1 MFSLRNTRASSVRAA
16 MRGLLRMAGLF
27 GLASALAACSITLGD
42 GPRRGVAVAVQ
53 IVMSLAI
60 VLAPCCETKP
70 VLQRSLC
77 S

>member
-42 GPRRGVAVAVQ
+42 GPRRGVA
-53 IVMSLAI
+53 LAI
-60 VLAPCCETKP
+60 VLAPCPGTKP
-70 VLQRSLC
+70 VLQRSGC